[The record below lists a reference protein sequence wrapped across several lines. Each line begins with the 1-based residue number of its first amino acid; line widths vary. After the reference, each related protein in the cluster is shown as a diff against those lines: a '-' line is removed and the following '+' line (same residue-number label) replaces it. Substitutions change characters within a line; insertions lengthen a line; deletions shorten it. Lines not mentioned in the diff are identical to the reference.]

1 MRKILTCLPYL
12 LLTGG
17 MLIVPRCAMAGW
29 YLDSIKTATVI
40 EIRGESADTTIARAA
55 GDRYVEDNL
64 DFLLENHEWVAV
76 NFCAYWCGDCN
87 TFTPDFLKASTQP
100 EYAKI
105 RWAYA
110 DLDGVRGNE
119 NLRKRF
125 NLPGTPTVILFH
137 EGQIVR
143 APDGTPMILDG
154 HEGDKTYKD
163 LVEYL
168 TSYYKPR

>member
-1 MRKILTCLPYL
+1 MRKILLPLLYL
-12 LLTGG
+12 LCGVG
-17 MLIVPRCAMAGW
+17 MLVLPRCAMAGW
-29 YLDSIKTATVI
+29 YLDSIKTASVI
-40 EIRGESADTTIARAA
+40 EIRGESADTTVAKAA

-64 DFLLENHEWVAV
+64 DYVLANNEWVAI

-87 TFTPDFLKASTQP
+87 NFTPAFQKASTQP

-105 RWAYA
+105 RWAHA

-154 HEGDKTYKD
+154 HEGDKTYDD
-163 LVEYL
+163 LVAYL
-168 TSYYKPR
+168 TSYYKPH